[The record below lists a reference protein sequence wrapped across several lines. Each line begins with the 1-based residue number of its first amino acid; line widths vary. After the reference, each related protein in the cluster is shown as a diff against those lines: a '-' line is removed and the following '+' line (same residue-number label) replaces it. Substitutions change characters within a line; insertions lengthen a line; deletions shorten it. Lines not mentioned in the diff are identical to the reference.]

1 MTDEDLDNGTFGGS
15 VGLSAACWNRTFA
28 TFSAEDILHCRCCV
42 ARLKQFRQG
51 RGDDSTTVQC
61 FAGSGWM
68 TPACVLGGL
77 PLMSL
82 LTDSWFMR
90 VFFPDTASLCCN
102 SLFPSP
108 RTYIVVISL
117 PQCEMQSAII
127 PSAGVM
133 ISGHIRSDADVLQ
146 RMEAGAAFVT
156 DHQVMDTVETKTLE
170 IQAWTGDYQ

>member
-68 TPACVLGGL
+68 THAFWGVFRSCHYWQIHDSCVC
-77 PLMSL
+77 
-82 LTDSWFMR
+82 
-90 VFFPDTASLCCN
+90 FFPDTASLCRN

>member
-1 MTDEDLDNGTFGGS
+1 M
-15 VGLSAACWNRTFA
+15 
-28 TFSAEDILHCRCCV
+28 
-42 ARLKQFRQG
+42 
-51 RGDDSTTVQC
+51 
-61 FAGSGWM
+61 
-68 TPACVLGGL
+68 
-77 PLMSL
+77 
-82 LTDSWFMR
+82 
-90 VFFPDTASLCCN
+90 
-102 SLFPSP
+102 
-108 RTYIVVISL
+108 VISL